1 MWNARV
7 LQNVNWIFNW
17 KENRKKMVNG
27 ILVLWIF
34 SFFFTGLTVRE
45 KKINCATLQNWAA
58 LTFFFFPQPFVG
70 SVIVASLPESNQGLK
85 IQPFLTGSICYCPST
100 TSRRLLILPSC
111 SLESPSVS
119 SLAET
124 FVSSIKLRL
133 LSCFGGG
140 IILHGSGILC
150 RRTSVAFLSHLESY
164 LPILTGRQ
172 AGRQAPGGGL

>member
-1 MWNARV
+1 M
-7 LQNVNWIFNW
+7 
-17 KENRKKMVNG
+17 RK
-27 ILVLWIF
+27 
-34 SFFFTGLTVRE
+34 
-45 KKINCATLQNWAA
+45 KKINCATIQKKLSHSA
-58 LTFFFFPQPFVG
+58 LFFQHFVG

-100 TSRRLLILPSC
+100 TSQRLLISPPC

-124 FVSSIKLRL
+124 FVSSIKLRS

-150 RRTSVAFLSHLESY
+150 RRTSVAFLSHLESC
-164 LPILTGRQ
+164 LPVLTGR
-172 AGRQAPGGGL
+172 RRGGGVFKPKHIMSPFRISEQWNEIKQKKQNIAKRLRVAGES